1 MKSDRLEGESL
12 DEKLTTGSLVRKI
25 YAHTKDVKFYDYNS
39 GKKCNANSEFLFDL
53 ESKKCKFMI
62 ISIHQ
67 KDEVAMTTTF
77 ILGQSQQ
84 YKKKVAITLNHKSA
98 TQNR

>member
-1 MKSDRLEGESL
+1 MEG
-12 DEKLTTGSLVRKI
+12 R
-25 YAHTKDVKFYDYNS
+25 
-39 GKKCNANSEFLFDL
+39 GKKSKQNDTAGLSASWILFSRMRQC
-53 ESKKCKFMI
+53 EFMI